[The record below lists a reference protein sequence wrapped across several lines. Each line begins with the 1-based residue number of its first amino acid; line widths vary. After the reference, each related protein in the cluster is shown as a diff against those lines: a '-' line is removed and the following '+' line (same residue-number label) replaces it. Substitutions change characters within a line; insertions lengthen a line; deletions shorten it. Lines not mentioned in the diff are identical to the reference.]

1 MLRVDAVVDHAVD
14 AFVGT
19 ALAERPAAS
28 VWSPALNL
36 EPDDRHR
43 SLPFP
48 GRSPIARGSR
58 DVRYYARA
66 CSIGAGGRALPPL
79 ITLTTDFGRRDPY
92 VAAIK
97 GVLLSACP
105 DARVVDLTHEIAPQD
120 VLEGAL
126 FLAAALPHFP
136 AGTVHVAVVDPG
148 VGGDRRAIAVS
159 AGGQRVVCPDNGLL
173 TLFAREQS
181 IDEARQISNPAFM
194 RDDISATFHG
204 RDVFAPAAAR
214 LACGAPLE
222 EVGPVAQGVVQL
234 DIPTPRKTP
243 GRVIGEVMHIDRYG
257 NAISNVH
264 RSDLGG
270 ATVREVLV
278 AGRRLGA
285 LRRTFADAAQ
295 GEPLAYFESTGHL
308 ALAVNRGDASAVLG
322 LRRGDAIE
330 LLIER

>member
-1 MLRVDAVVDHAVD
+1 MSDTTCVPR
-14 AFVGT
+14 
-19 ALAERPAAS
+19 AS
-28 VWSPALNL
+28 EQEGP
-36 EPDDRHR
+36 
-43 SLPFP
+43 
-48 GRSPIARGSR
+48 
-58 DVRYYARA
+58 
-66 CSIGAGGRALPPL
+66 ALPPL
-79 ITLTTDFGRRDPY
+79 ITLSTDFGRRDPY

-105 DARVVDLTHEIAPQD
+105 DAQLIDLTHEIAPQD
-120 VLEGAL
+120 VFEGAL

-136 AGTVHVAVVDPG
+136 AGAVHVAVVDPG

-159 AGGQRVVCPDNGLL
+159 AGGQRIVCPDNGML
-173 TLFAREQS
+173 TLFTREHP
-181 IDEARQISNPAFM
+181 IDEARLISNPAFM
-194 RDDISATFHG
+194 RDYVSATFHG

-222 EVGPVAQGVVQL
+222 AVGPKLDSLVEL
-234 DIPTPRKTP
+234 DIPTPRKTAD
-243 GRVIGEVMHIDRYG
+243 RVIGEVMHIDGYG

-270 ATVREVLV
+270 ATVREVLA

-285 LRRTFADAAQ
+285 LRRTFADAPQ